1 LHLDLYQIHS
11 ATIESGVLEN
21 KKVLAELA
29 RLKSEGTA
37 IGLSVSG
44 SRQKEVIELSSKLKV
59 DGARLFDSVQAT
71 WNLLEKSAGRALAR
85 ARDKGI
91 GVIVK
96 EALANGRLT
105 DRNREPAFAPKLE
118 ILKREAQRLGTTV
131 DGLALAAVLAQPWVD
146 IALSGA
152 ATIEHLESNLRALN
166 VMWDDE
172 AAAKLNELA
181 ESEGAYWKIRNGL
194 GWN

>member
-1 LHLDLYQIHS
+1 LYLDLYQIHS

-29 RLKSEGTA
+29 RLKSEGIA

-44 SRQKEVIELSSKLKV
+44 SRQREVIGLSSKLKV
-59 DGARLFDSVQAT
+59 DGVRLFDCVQAT
-71 WNLLEKSAGRALAR
+71 WNLLEKSAGAALAR
-85 ARDKGI
+85 ARDMGI

-118 ILKREAQRLGTTV
+118 ILKREAQRLRTTV

-146 IALSGA
+146 VVLSGA
-152 ATIEHLESNLRALN
+152 ATIEHLESNLRAVEVL
-166 VMWDDE
+166 WDDE
-172 AAAKLNELA
+172 AASELF
-181 ESEGAYWKIRNGL
+181 ELSETEETYWKIRSEL